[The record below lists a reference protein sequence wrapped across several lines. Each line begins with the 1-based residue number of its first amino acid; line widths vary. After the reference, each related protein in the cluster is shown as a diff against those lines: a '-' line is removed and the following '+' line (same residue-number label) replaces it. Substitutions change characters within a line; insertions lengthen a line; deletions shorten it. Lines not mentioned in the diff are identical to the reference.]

1 MLRKDKYAHIWP
13 GELQRPI
20 GSKSRRS
27 RNEEGNG
34 FDRQTRR
41 SRRSGEIVRQPGF
54 VWEAFQS
61 VTVVRTTYTTGR
73 FLPDL
78 TDLTEASARLMN
90 VGDTSAGSVAASSA
104 AASHRDKTVPT
115 S

>member
-1 MLRKDKYAHIWP
+1 MLRRDKYAHIWP
-13 GELQRPI
+13 DELRRPI

-27 RNEEGNG
+27 RSEEDNG
-34 FDRQTRR
+34 FGRQTRR

-61 VTVVRTTYTTGR
+61 VTVVRTTLSTER
-73 FLPDL
+73 VLLKL
-78 TDLTEASARLMN
+78 TDLTEESARLMN
-90 VGDTSAGSVAASSA
+90 VGDTSAGSAAASSA
-104 AASHRDKTVPT
+104 AASHKDRTVPT